1 MKGEYLMILN
11 KSVLKSSLTFVSLL
25 KLFGCVHSSV
35 SAFDDRSQFSNV
47 DFDIIEGDLGSA
59 YLTVNAFVENE
70 KFNFQLDTGANKTY
84 FAYSPDLIRY
94 PVIGQAHTTS
104 AAGITLV
111 EEKMRLPSFRIGDF
125 KKNNFEVIRYKEG
138 VSLKN
143 RLGTDALPNKLY
155 FDFKN
160 KKIKFDCSSAKS
172 ILKNKLIVYN
182 DSQIGMEVK
191 FGKETVEA
199 VWDTG
204 AELSVIDQDFVSKN
218 SKLFQHLQTITN
230 GLDATGNTVK
240 LDLYNFD
247 GLEVEGKILHGTIMS
262 MDFKLLREKIGKNVK
277 MILGTN
283 LIRNNNWCFDR
294 TNKTW
299 SID

>member
-11 KSVLKSSLTFVSLL
+11 NSVLKSSLTFVSLL

-35 SAFDDRSQFSNV
+35 NAFDNRSQFSNV
-47 DFDIIEGDLGSA
+47 DFDIIEGDLGSSQ
-59 YLTVNAFVENE
+59 LTVNAFVENE
-70 KFNFQLDTGANKTY
+70 KFDFQLDTGANKTY
-84 FAYSPDLIRY
+84 FAYSPNLIRY
-94 PVIGQAHTTS
+94 PVIGQSHTTS

-111 EEKMRLPSFRIGDF
+111 EDKIRLPAFRFGDF
-125 KKNNFEVIRYKEG
+125 KKNDFEVIRYKEG
-138 VSLKN
+138 ASLKN
-143 RLGTDALPNKLY
+143 RLGIDALPNKLY
-155 FDFKN
+155 FDFRN
-160 KKIKFDCSSAKS
+160 KKINFYFSSAKS

-182 DSQIGMEVK
+182 DSQIGMEVN

-230 GLDATGNTVK
+230 GVDATGNNVK
-240 LDLYNFD
+240 LDLYAFD
-247 GLEVEGKILHGTIMS
+247 GLQVDGKALHGIIMS
-262 MDFKLLREKIGKNVK
+262 MDFKLIREKIGKHVK
-277 MILGTN
+277 IILGTN
-283 LIRNNNWCFDR
+283 LIRNNNWYFDR
-294 TNKTW
+294 TDRIW